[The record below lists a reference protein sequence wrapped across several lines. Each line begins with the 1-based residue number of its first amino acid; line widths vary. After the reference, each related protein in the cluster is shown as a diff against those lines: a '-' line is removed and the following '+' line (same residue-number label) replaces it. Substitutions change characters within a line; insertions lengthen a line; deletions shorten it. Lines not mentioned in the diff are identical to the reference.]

1 MGSKG
6 LSFRIQTAREKR
18 QLSKSQLAKEV
29 GVTRSAIGQWENG
42 AVGDLKC
49 RYFFPL
55 AKALDINPEEL
66 FFGTPTTG
74 SELTPT
80 QVWFVPLLEWDNL
93 GETMPITTMQYIPTT
108 LALEPEEGFALRV
121 RSDIMQGAGSPFAP
135 EATVIFDRKRN
146 WESGDFV
153 IADTGDGFVFRQI
166 MADGNQIFLKP
177 INPQYPTITCQEPI
191 TVIGVAVETLT
202 TI

>member
-1 MGSKG
+1 M
-6 LSFRIQTAREKR
+6 
-18 QLSKSQLAKEV
+18 SKSQLAKEI

-42 AVGDLKC
+42 SVGDLKC

-80 QVWFVPLLEWDNL
+80 KVWFVPLLDWNDL
-93 GETMPITTMQYIPTT
+93 GTTMPTVEKLKYLPTT
-108 LALEPEEGFALRV
+108 LALEPEDAFALRV
-121 RSDIMQGAGSPFAP
+121 RSDIMQGPGSPFSQ
-135 EATVIFDRKRN
+135 EATVIFDRKRI
-146 WESGDFV
+146 WESGDYV

-177 INPQYPTITCQEPI
+177 INPQYPTITCQEPV
-191 TVIGVAVETLT
+191 TVIGVAVETLA